1 METNTNPLYQ
11 LYYQFHTTCQH
22 TFNLTAHG
30 WQAAIGAKILHAVS
44 IKKAIKCLCVK
55 PTGGGKS
62 LIFNVVAT
70 ILKGVTICICPLLSL
85 GANQT
90 KKTLALVDTPS
101 PAPVTAFHLDEMK
114 LKSLHKLKRI
124 LRDERSNGTAVI
136 IYTSPQAL
144 NDVKGNSIVIPFLI
158 RGNLIRLVVL
168 DEIHLV
174 SSFGN
179 TFRKEFGTLPATLFS
194 KLNINCPML
203 VLTATC
209 TAAIRCDFESL
220 MQLEINQWQWPSPN
234 EMMHRCVSINAQYTT
249 KPFQHVMK
257 TFKSMISN
265 SDSEPDSMSPSNL
278 PTKVIVYSNTRE
290 RILNFA
296 GSIKKKMNADKVLRE
311 IDIISLVGTL
321 TKQEKAQLIRL
332 FVHGSRKHPD
342 LKLRLLCT
350 TSGVGNAGINC
361 PDVRAVYRFDP
372 RCGTCTNC
380 TQKKSQFE
388 PVSRQGLTKILLDLF
403 ISTFEEMVFT
413 MDNAVKHD
421 IKEYKNSQ
429 EMIFNTICQK
439 YKPLRIKKV
448 LFQLITFEILTVV
461 YSVRLQKMLFQLAR
475 SGDSVFDISI
485 NSDDAWLDRY

>member
-11 LYYQFHTTCQH
+11 LYHQFHTTCQH

-144 NDVKGNSIVIPFLI
+144 NGVKGNSIVIPFLI

-179 TFRKEFGTLPATLFS
+179 TFTKEFGTLPATLFS
-194 KLNINCPML
+194 KLNIDCPML
-203 VLTATC
+203 FLTATC

-234 EMMHRCVSINAQYTT
+234 KMMHRIYHQT
-249 KPFQHVMK
+249 
-257 TFKSMISN
+257 
-265 SDSEPDSMSPSNL
+265 
-278 PTKVIVYSNTRE
+278 
-290 RILNFA
+290 
-296 GSIKKKMNADKVLRE
+296 
-311 IDIISLVGTL
+311 
-321 TKQEKAQLIRL
+321 
-332 FVHGSRKHPD
+332 
-342 LKLRLLCT
+342 
-350 TSGVGNAGINC
+350 
-361 PDVRAVYRFDP
+361 
-372 RCGTCTNC
+372 
-380 TQKKSQFE
+380 
-388 PVSRQGLTKILLDLF
+388 
-403 ISTFEEMVFT
+403 ISTCDE
-413 MDNAVKHD
+413 NIQIHD
-421 IKEYKNSQ
+421 IQFGFRTRLDVPFESTDEVYCL
-429 EMIFNTICQK
+429 FK
-439 YKPLRIKKV
+439 YKGAHP
-448 LFQLITFEILTVV
+448 
-461 YSVRLQKMLFQLAR
+461 
-475 SGDSVFDISI
+475 
-485 NSDDAWLDRY
+485 